1 MTTQPLL
8 EAPFGYGPPLS
19 DEQTPFSHRK
29 VKYITDLV
37 GLQVHPIYLVGELP
51 CQA

>member
-8 EAPFGYGPPLS
+8 VAPFKYRPLLS

-37 GLQVHPIYLVGELP
+37 GLQVHPIYLVGELS

>member
-8 EAPFGYGPPLS
+8 EAPFRYGPLLS

-29 VKYITDLV
+29 VKYITDLA
-37 GLQVHPIYLVGELP
+37 GLQVHPIYLVGELA

>member
-8 EAPFGYGPPLS
+8 IASFLYGPPLS

-51 CQA
+51 CQT